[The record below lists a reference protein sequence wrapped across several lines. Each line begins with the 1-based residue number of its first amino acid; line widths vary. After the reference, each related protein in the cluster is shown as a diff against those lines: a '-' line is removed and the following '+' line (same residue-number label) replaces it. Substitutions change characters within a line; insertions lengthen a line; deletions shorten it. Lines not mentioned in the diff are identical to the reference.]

1 MLDCLILGDS
11 IAVGVHQ
18 RVPNCGLYAKVGI
31 TSSQWNRNYRM
42 MRIDADKVV
51 ISLGSND
58 YKGINT
64 ELQLRKLRKRVDA
77 NSVVWIIPAGVG
89 KNSGV
94 NITEIQKIVRRIARD
109 YDDVTV
115 MIPELSKDRI
125 HPTTR
130 GYNKLGEIIK

>member
-1 MLDCLILGDS
+1 
-11 IAVGVHQ
+11 VHQ
-18 RVPNCGLYAKVGI
+18 HAPNCGLYAKVGI
-31 TSSQWNRNYRM
+31 TTSQWNNTYRM
-42 MRIDADKVV
+42 MRVDADKVV

-77 NSVVWIIPAGVG
+77 NTVIWIIPSGVG
-89 KNSGV
+89 KSSGI
-94 NITEIQKIVRRIARD
+94 NITEIQKIVRRVARD
-109 YDDVTV
+109 YDDMTV

-130 GYNKLGEIIK
+130 GYNKLGDMIK